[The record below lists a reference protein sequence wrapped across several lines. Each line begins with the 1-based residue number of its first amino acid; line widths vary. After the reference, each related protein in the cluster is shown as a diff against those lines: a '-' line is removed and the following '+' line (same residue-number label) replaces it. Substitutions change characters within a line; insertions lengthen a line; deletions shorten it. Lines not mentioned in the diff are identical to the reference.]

1 MDKIEYIK
9 QEIEI
14 IKQKLLLFATGFG
27 GSSVLIIKQN
37 PDFYFKVI
45 LYIISSYTAI
55 GIMSNLKELNKLLK
69 EIRNLKEKL

>member
-1 MDKIEYIK
+1 LKIECIK

-37 PDFYFKVI
+37 PDFYFKII

-55 GIMSNLKELNKLLK
+55 GIVRNLKDLNNLLS
-69 EIRNLKEKL
+69 EIRKLKEKL